1 VKKEVDIH
9 KRDEENKCKMKEY
22 SDNKNNAKYSGFNEG
37 DCVLD
42 KMPKTNLSGMMVIY
56 EHVLVSD

>member
-1 VKKEVDIH
+1 MKKEVDIH

-37 DCVLD
+37 DCVLV
-42 KMPKTNLSGMMVIY
+42 KMPKNK
-56 EHVLVSD
+56 